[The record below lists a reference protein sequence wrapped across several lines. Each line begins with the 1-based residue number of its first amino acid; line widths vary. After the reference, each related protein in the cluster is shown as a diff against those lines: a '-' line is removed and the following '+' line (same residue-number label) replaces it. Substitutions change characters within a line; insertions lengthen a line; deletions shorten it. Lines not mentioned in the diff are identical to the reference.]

1 MILLEISKLM
11 YKKQFFYFIEFISEN
26 IRIFA
31 VEIITKKTTYRNRK
45 IEDK

>member
-31 VEIITKKTTYRNRK
+31 VEIKTKKQH
-45 IEDK
+45 IETEK